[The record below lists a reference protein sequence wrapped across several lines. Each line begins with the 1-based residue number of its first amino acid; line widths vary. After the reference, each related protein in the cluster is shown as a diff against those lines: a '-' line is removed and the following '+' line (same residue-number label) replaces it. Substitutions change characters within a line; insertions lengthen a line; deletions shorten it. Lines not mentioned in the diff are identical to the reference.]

1 MAKVRLAD
9 IAEVAGVSAVTVHN
23 AITGQ
28 KGVSDEMRA
37 RILEIAK
44 KMGYRQSKGSVR
56 TADGR
61 NLRCIGVVIPE
72 RYLAEYTT
80 FYWKMYQEMALAA
93 TEKSCMVT
101 VEILKREME
110 EGKILPCIA
119 SEQTVDALILMGDTS
134 RDYIHFL
141 KKKVNIP
148 LIFLDFY
155 DNELAKDAVIADN
168 FHGMYLLTEYLYE
181 HGLTKLA
188 FVGSIHSSSSIMDR
202 YCGFSKA
209 VLEHRDVTPVDW
221 ILEDRDERGQIQIQ
235 LPETMPEAFVCN
247 CDLTAGLL
255 ILELEKRGISVPE
268 DVSVV
273 GFDNYLYPG
282 FPDLKITS
290 YEVNT
295 KAMVKVALEKAL
307 KQIRGAASGNNLE
320 IIAGQLVPKESVKL

>member
-9 IAEVAGVSAVTVHN
+9 IAKVAGVSAVTVHN

-44 KMGYRQSKGSVR
+44 EMGYRQPGSG
-56 TADGR
+56 AR
-61 NLRCIGVVIPE
+61 NTQGKSLRCIGVVIPE

-80 FYWKMYQEMALAA
+80 FYWKLKQEM
-93 TEKSCMVT
+93 ED
-101 VEILKREME
+101 EM
-110 EGKILPCIA
+110 IVPCIA
-119 SEQTVDALILMGDTS
+119 KEQTVDALILMGDTS
-134 RDYIHFL
+134 RDYIHYL
-141 KKKVNIP
+141 KKNVDLPIV
-148 LIFLDFY
+148 FLDFY

-168 FHGMYLLTEYLYE
+168 FHGMYLMTEYLYE

-188 FVGSIHSSSSIMDR
+188 FVGSIHFSSSIMDR

-209 VLEHRDVTPVDW
+209 VLEHRDVTPAEW
-221 ILEDRDERGQIQIQ
+221 ILEDRDERGQIEIH
-235 LPETMPEAFVCN
+235 LPEQMPEAFVCN

-255 ILELEKRGISVPE
+255 MLELEKRGISVPE

-290 YEVNT
+290 YEINT

-307 KQIRGAASGNNLE
+307 KQIRGAASGKNME
-320 IIAGQLVPKESVKL
+320 IVSGQLVPKESVKL